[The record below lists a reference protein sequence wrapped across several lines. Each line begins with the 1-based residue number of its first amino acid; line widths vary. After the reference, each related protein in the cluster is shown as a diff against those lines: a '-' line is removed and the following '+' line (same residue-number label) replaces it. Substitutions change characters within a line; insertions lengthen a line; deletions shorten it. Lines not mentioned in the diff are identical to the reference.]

1 MSQVAGHQRYGH
13 LHQITE
19 INVLPLVDLL
29 LQLFIAVII
38 FFPVVEYGMNINLP
52 KGTTDPIKRE
62 QTRTL
67 SVDKSGR
74 VYLNDAL
81 LTRSQLRAQ
90 FSDLS
95 KIKPPVTIL
104 VKADATNNYGAVM
117 DVLRE
122 LHASKITRVALITQE
137 DSPGRPD
144 STAPPAQPTT
154 PKRLASPDGIGKSAR

>member
-1 MSQVAGHQRYGH
+1 MSRVAGHHRYGH

-67 SVDKSGR
+67 SVDKIGR
-74 VYLNDAL
+74 VYLNDVL

-90 FSDLS
+90 FSDLA
-95 KIKPPVTIL
+95 KITPPVTIL

-117 DVLRE
+117 DVLQE
-122 LHASKITRVALITQE
+122 LRTAKITRIALITQE
-137 DSPGRPD
+137 DSPGRAN
-144 STAPPAQPTT
+144 STAPTVPT
-154 PKRLASPDGIGKSAR
+154 PKHSASPDKVGASAR